1 MKKIACI
8 AIESVFISID
18 PNRLNNTFEVFGLD
32 FMIDANFKV
41 YLIEI
46 NTNPDITACCTL
58 LQRLI
63 PTMKSSNS
71 SDELCFLV
79 AKGCFCEKF
88 ICSWGCFGS
97 V

>member
-46 NTNPDITACCTL
+46 NTNPDIEYSCKLLANIIPNMLQNTL
-58 LQRLI
+58 RI
-63 PTMKSSNS
+63 AVDPVFPPP
-71 SDELCFLV
+71 D
-79 AKGCFCEKF
+79 
-88 ICSWGCFGS
+88 IY
-97 V
+97 